1 MAERLLT
8 LVRHGRT
15 EANAANLLQGHID
28 NHLDDVGREQ
38 ASLLGG
44 ALKKIAPID
53 RVIASPLARAQQTAE
68 AIARSCGGG
77 ISVETDRRWIELDYG
92 DFDGRPVT
100 SVGVD
105 TWKLWRS
112 DVHFRPPGGES
123 MAELDARV
131 RHALADL
138 AAAQGDSHVIVVSHV
153 SPIKAAIAWALGVGI
168 EISWRTSLDRASMST
183 IRLDAERPSLRTFNV
198 TVHDEK

>member
-1 MAERLLT
+1 
-8 LVRHGRT
+8 
-15 EANAANLLQGHID
+15 
-28 NHLDDVGREQ
+28 
-38 ASLLGG
+38 
-44 ALKKIAPID
+44 
-53 RVIASPLARAQQTAE
+53 
-68 AIARSCGGG
+68 
-77 ISVETDRRWIELDYG
+77 
-92 DFDGRPVT
+92 
-100 SVGVD
+100 
-105 TWKLWRS
+105 
-112 DVHFRPPGGES
+112 

-131 RHALADL
+131 RHALAGL

>member
-28 NHLDDVGREQ
+28 NHLDHVGREQ

-44 ALKKIAPID
+44 ALKKIAPVG

-68 AIARSCGGG
+68 AIASSCGGG
-77 ISVETDRRWIELDYG
+77 LTVETDRRWIELDYG

-100 SVGVD
+100 SVD
-105 TWKLWRS
+105 AETWRRWRS

-123 MAELDARV
+123 MAELDSRV
-131 RHALADL
+131 RSALGDL
-138 AAAQGDSHVIVVSHV
+138 IAGRDGSHIVVVSHV

-168 EISWRTSLDRASMST
+168 EISWRTALDRASMST
-183 IRLDAERPSLRTFNV
+183 IRLDAERPSLKTFNV
-198 TVHDEK
+198 TVHHEK

>member
-53 RVIASPLARAQQTAE
+53 RVIASPLVRAQQTAE
-68 AIARSCGGG
+68 AIARSCDGG
-77 ISVETDRRWIELDYG
+77 ISVETDKRWIELDYG

-100 SVGVD
+100 SVGVE
-105 TWKLWRS
+105 TWKMWRS

-138 AAAQGDSHVIVVSHV
+138 AAAQGDAHVIVVSHV

>member
-1 MAERLLT
+1 MAQPLPSQ
-8 LVRHGRT
+8 HYP
-15 EANAANLLQGHID
+15 
-28 NHLDDVGREQ
+28 EQ
-38 ASLLGG
+38 
-44 ALKKIAPID
+44 K
-53 RVIASPLARAQQTAE
+53 VVASPLRRAVQTAE
-68 AIARSCGGG
+68 AFGLPID
-77 ISVETDRRWIELDYG
+77 IDERWIELDYG

-100 SVGVD
+100 SVGVE

-138 AAAQGDSHVIVVSHV
+138 AAAQGDAHVIVVSHV

-168 EISWRTSLDRASMST
+168 EISWRTALDRASMST

-198 TVHDEK
+198 TVHNEK